1 MTCLF
6 DSRGCSNPSS
16 VRPNMINS
24 KIEGLVAAP
33 MTAYHPD
40 GTVDLGIIP
49 SYAAFLHS
57 NGVTG
62 VFVNGTTGEG
72 FSLAVE
78 ERKAIAESW
87 MKAAPGNFKVIV
99 HVSHTCAVSAW
110 DMARHAAQI
119 GAWGIGEMGSIFY
132 SPNSVEELA
141 DCAAQTAAQAPEL
154 AYYYYHIPS
163 MSGVCFPMLEFLRA
177 AEPKIPKLA
186 GIKYTHED
194 LVDFELCREFKDG
207 RYDIL
212 YGRDETLL
220 CSLALGGRGAV
231 GSTYNIMAPLY
242 TRLIAAFDC
251 SDLNEARRLQRISMK
266 VIGLLAGT
274 GSFNSALKEVMNM
287 IGFNLGGVRP
297 PLRNIEAAKITRLRT
312 GLKELGF
319 FDFCSKMPSIR
330 SGISHIKRDKRAEF

>member
-1 MTCLF
+1 
-6 DSRGCSNPSS
+6 
-16 VRPNMINS
+16 MINS
-24 KIEGLVAAP
+24 KTEGFIAAP

-40 GTVDLGIIP
+40 GTVDLDIIP

-57 NGVTG
+57 NGVVG

-72 FSLAVE
+72 FSLALE

-87 MKAAPGNFKVIV
+87 VKAAPGEFKVIV

-119 GAWGIGEMGSIFY
+119 GAWGIGEMGPIFY
-132 SPNSVEELA
+132 KPNSIEELIE
-141 DCAAQTAAQAPEL
+141 CAAQTAAQAPDL
-154 AYYYYHIPS
+154 AYYYYHMPS
-163 MSGVCFPMLEFLRA
+163 MNGICFPMLEFLRA

-194 LVDFELCREFKDG
+194 LVDFELCREFNDG
-207 RYDIL
+207 KYDIL

-220 CSLALGGRGAV
+220 CSLALGCRGAV

-242 TRLIAAFDC
+242 TRLIDAFD
-251 SDLNEARRLQRISMK
+251 SGNLNEARRLQRISMK
-266 VIGLLAGT
+266 MVRLLAET
-274 GSFNSALKEVMNM
+274 SSFNSALKEVMNM
-287 IGFNLGGVRP
+287 IGLNLGPVRS
-297 PLRNIEAAKITRLRT
+297 PLKNIEPAKIARLKN

-319 FDFCSKMPSIR
+319 FDFCSKLPPV
-330 SGISHIKRDKRAEF
+330 